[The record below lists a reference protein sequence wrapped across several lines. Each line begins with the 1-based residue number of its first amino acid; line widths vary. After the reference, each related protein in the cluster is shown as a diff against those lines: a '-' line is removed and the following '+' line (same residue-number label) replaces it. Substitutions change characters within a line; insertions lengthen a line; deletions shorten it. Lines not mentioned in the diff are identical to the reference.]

1 MGRKKLDKPRLIGSV
16 YMDKSLWDKAE
27 ELGATTEFKSK
38 NEVLVVAV
46 KQYFSN
52 RSKQAE

>member
-27 ELGATTEFKSK
+27 ELGNSSEFKSK
-38 NEVLVVAV
+38 NEVLVLAIIE
-46 KQYFSN
+46 YFSN
-52 RSKQAE
+52 RNKQAE